1 MDDLKTFEGVLPDP
15 LYQKQKEDVAKMR
28 ASLLSCNA
36 DPSLT
41 KVALQNITVMRIYH
55 QIARIIKYLSL
66 MDKLEE
72 KLYSSIE
79 YTIDKMNPES
89 QSTWMMLLNIQEK
102 LQKNMI
108 ESHKL
113 LQPFMELQD
122 HSFAEFAS
130 NIEEAQNPV
139 IASNGVVMNAN
150 SREKLRLSAQEV
162 IRQLNKV
169 G

>member
-1 MDDLKTFEGVLPDP
+1 
-15 LYQKQKEDVAKMR
+15 
-28 ASLLSCNA
+28 
-36 DPSLT
+36 
-41 KVALQNITVMRIYH
+41 
-55 QIARIIKYLSL
+55 

-139 IASNGVVMNAN
+139 IASNGVIMNAN